1 MDKIQKE
8 ILDNISQY
16 IDKPLNLNNIEDIED
31 KTIEAIKE
39 SIKNIPLIYNK
50 TYRNLKIEQDEK
62 DPSRINISFEISL
75 QSLLDAGYDIPI
87 ELLIDM
93 GYTII
98 FETEDGEIL
107 GKVKDGKIVDLE
119 TK

>member
-16 IDKPLNLNNIEDIED
+16 IDKTLNLNNIDNIKD

-50 TYRNLKIEQDEK
+50 TYRNLKLEQDEK
-62 DPSRINISFEISL
+62 DPSIINISLEVP
-75 QSLLDAGYDIPI
+75 LLT
-87 ELLIDM
+87 LIDM

-107 GKVKDGKIVDLE
+107 GKIKDGKIVDLE